1 MPAVLLPRAAGFL
14 RRPQITHFVPSAAA
28 QTSVRRFFRFIRHP
42 TSYICCSYFSRKA
55 ARLRCGLIYHSRAPA
70 HFFCAIDISVI
81 FSSDTGLMH
90 PRRWDTLCFFS
101 GAGCKCLQNYCKF
114 CCSFHPASPFSM
126 QPVEVYMLHSFSS
139 EVYSFQQWRQIR
151 HGKQSNICTFL
162 SCITTICVFLFCPPF
177 VIIIVYNG
185 VCAEPPC
192 KTMFLIIFRRRT
204 KMSKAISRRD
214 FMNH

>member
-81 FSSDTGLMH
+81 FRPTPALCTPAAGTCSAFSQAQDANVYRIIANFAVLSILC
-90 PRRWDTLCFFS
+90 PRFLCNLLKYTCCTVFRPKFIHFS
-101 GAGCKCLQNYCKF
+101 
-114 CCSFHPASPFSM
+114 
-126 QPVEVYMLHSFSS
+126 
-139 EVYSFQQWRQIR
+139 
-151 HGKQSNICTFL
+151 
-162 SCITTICVFLFCPPF
+162 
-177 VIIIVYNG
+177 NG
-185 VCAEPPC
+185 VKSGSGNRA
-192 KTMFLIIFRRRT
+192 IFVC
-204 KMSKAISRRD
+204 
-214 FMNH
+214 F

>member
-28 QTSVRRFFRFIRHP
+28 QTSVRRFFIFIRHP

-81 FSSDTGLMH
+81 FSSDTGLLH

-151 HGKQSNICTFL
+151 RGK
-162 SCITTICVFLFCPPF
+162 
-177 VIIIVYNG
+177 
-185 VCAEPPC
+185 
-192 KTMFLIIFRRRT
+192 
-204 KMSKAISRRD
+204 
-214 FMNH
+214 